1 MTLHNS
7 LFQSLETLQEVFYMF
22 FYEGMEF
29 SITTVKPGQYWIQI
43 EESEEFSKNFFAA
56 EIDKNG
62 NVLQIMYEEE
72 SKGLALQS
80 MRFLES
86 ILGKKVVVENSDETT
101 EEVDKNLSWRR
112 SYEKDNLEFS
122 KIFIKFNGFY
132 SLFSRTNLFIK

>member
-101 EEVDKNLSWRR
+101 EEVDKNLS
-112 SYEKDNLEFS
+112 
-122 KIFIKFNGFY
+122 
-132 SLFSRTNLFIK
+132 